1 MICHIFALVHEHLHG
16 DDYLGPSEGIRG
28 PATQS
33 HASENQKLGASSA
46 LERDVN
52 GEVPHEVVVYAV
64 GGGGDLR
71 GMSEGARSSS
81 GGGGRNS

>member
-1 MICHIFALVHEHLHG
+1 MTIWGHPKGL
-16 DDYLGPSEGIRG
+16 DDLPISHT
-28 PATQS
+28 PAKT
-33 HASENQKLGASSA
+33 KTLGASDA

-81 GGGGRNS
+81 GGGGRSS